1 MNELARM
8 IDELED
14 CPVCGKPCIAEDVDN
29 DGNPI
34 HEECRVDKEAARI
47 DATRDVWIG
56 NYPER
61 TGEEE
66 QARREREDEAGER
79 KFEERRGNGTY

>member
-14 CPVCGKPCIAEDVDN
+14 CPVCGKPCIADDVDN

-34 HEECRVDKEAARI
+34 HKKCRIDREAARI
-47 DATRDVWIG
+47 DAAHDVWIG

-61 TGEEE
+61 TVLL
-66 QARREREDEAGER
+66 Q
-79 KFEERRGNGTY
+79 RGCQGVCNDTSR